1 MTQRRPTPARTIA
14 PPHNVCLVQ
23 DTGRLRMRRAR
34 LTIILLGLAFA
45 CCDATAGRSE
55 PLRIALVIANGQ
67 YANFPATA
75 RCAPSAAAARDGLR
89 AKGFEI
95 IERSNLGRGEFD
107 TAIGVLARRVAAS
120 PPAIAA
126 LYYCGYAAEFNN
138 RSFLLPVSAVLGRD
152 NDVLTQGILVKSVV
166 DSLRRAPDS
175 AGLVVLDVFAPP
187 NAPAG
192 KMGALAEQVPAS
204 SFAVIA
210 AGNDGPGSGTGDGA
224 TAAAVA
230 LRDELAAGGAKLN
243 GVLDGLRRRL
253 AKEAVTAQFIAA
265 TGDAALA
272 AAPPPPPPVVA
283 TAPPVAAPAPPPP
296 KPQHVMVDEDQMSE
310 GERRQVQT
318 VLANIGYYSGRIDGT
333 FGPETRAA
341 IRRYQFEIKAEL
353 TGRLS
358 AEQATKL
365 VNNAR

>member
-1 MTQRRPTPARTIA
+1 
-14 PPHNVCLVQ
+14 
-23 DTGRLRMRRAR
+23 MRRAR

-75 RCAPSAAAARDGLR
+75 RCTPSAAAARDGLR

-95 IERSNLGRGEFD
+95 IERNNLGRGEFD

-138 RSFLLPVSAVLGRD
+138 RSFLLPVSAVLARD

-192 KMGALAEQVPAS
+192 KMGALAEQLAAS

-210 AGNDGPGSGTGDGA
+210 AANDGQSNGAGDGA
-224 TAAAVA
+224 TAAALA

-265 TGDAALA
+265 TSDAALA
-272 AAPPPPPPVVA
+272 AAPAPPPPPPTA
-283 TAPPVAAPAPPPP
+283 TAPPAAASAPPAPAP
-296 KPQHVMVDEDQMSE
+296 QQQMVDEDRMSD
-310 GERRQVQT
+310 GDRRQVQI

-358 AEQATKL
+358 AEQATRL
-365 VNNAR
+365 VNGAR

>member
-1 MTQRRPTPARTIA
+1 
-14 PPHNVCLVQ
+14 
-23 DTGRLRMRRAR
+23 MRRAR

-75 RCAPSAAAARDGLR
+75 RCTPSAAAARDGLR

-95 IERSNLGRGEFD
+95 IERNNLGRGEFD

-138 RSFLLPVSAVLGRD
+138 RSFLLPVSAVLARD

-192 KMGALAEQVPAS
+192 KMGALAEQLSAS

-210 AGNDGPGSGTGDGA
+210 AANDGPGDGA
-224 TAAAVA
+224 TAAALA

-265 TGDAALA
+265 TSDAALA
-272 AAPPPPPPVVA
+272 AAPAPPPPPPTA
-283 TAPPVAAPAPPPP
+283 TAPPAAASAPPAPAP
-296 KPQHVMVDEDQMSE
+296 QQQMVDEDRMSD
-310 GERRQVQT
+310 GDRRQVQI

-358 AEQATKL
+358 AEQATRL
-365 VNNAR
+365 VNGAR

>member
-1 MTQRRPTPARTIA
+1 
-14 PPHNVCLVQ
+14 
-23 DTGRLRMRRAR
+23 MRRAR

-55 PLRIALVIANGQ
+55 PLRIALVIANGP

-107 TAIGVLARRVAAS
+107 TAIGMLARRVAAS

-126 LYYCGYAAEFNN
+126 FYYCGYAAEFNN
-138 RSFLLPVSAVLGRD
+138 RSFLLPVSAVLARD

-192 KMGALAEQVPAS
+192 KMGALAEQLPAS
-204 SFAVIA
+204 SFAVVA
-210 AGNDGPGSGTGDGA
+210 AGNDGPGDGA

-230 LRDELAAGGAKLN
+230 LRDELAEGGASLS
-243 GVLDGLRRRL
+243 GVLAGLRRRL

-272 AAPPPPPPVVA
+272 AAPPPPPPVA
-283 TAPPVAAPAPPPP
+283 APAPPVAAPAPPPP
-296 KPQHVMVDEDQMSE
+296 KQQTVMVDEDHMTE
-310 GERRQVQT
+310 GDRRQVQT

-353 TGRLS
+353 TGRLT
-358 AEQATKL
+358 AEQATRL
-365 VNNAR
+365 VNGTR